1 MTKHPS
7 DLKATDLQ
15 RIGVSKPYAHQLLTG
30 LRTPSLKLAVQVEA
44 EFGIPPKAWLAAAN
58 DTAPQ
63 SEAA

>member
-1 MTKHPS
+1 MTKHPT

-15 RIGVSKPYAHQLLTG
+15 RIGVSKPYAHQLLAG

-44 EFGIPPKAWLAAAN
+44 EFGIPPKAWLDAAN
-58 DTAPQ
+58 DDTAP